1 MELGSRSEPDIVT
14 VEIIR
19 SLFPPIGR
27 PGRVV
32 AVGALT
38 AARRSEVLALRW
50 IDLDVANKTLTIAR
64 ALEQTKKHGIRFKEP
79 KTARSKRTFQI
90 DDDLLTLLLAERE
103 KHLRFVA
110 GISNGALVDLSLVKL
125 PDDAL
130 MFPNS
135 PPPGEPFSLTKPRNP
150 RNTTRRIKAV
160 FRRLGFPELRLH
172 DLRGTHETLL
182 LDSGV
187 PLHVVAARGG
197 HDPAVLLKSYAKRTK
212 KADQSATKEV
222 GAISKGVL

>member
-110 GISNGALVDLSLVKL
+110 GISNGALVDLSLVK
-125 PDDAL
+125 P
-130 MFPNS
+130 
-135 PPPGEPFSLTKPRNP
+135 
-150 RNTTRRIKAV
+150 
-160 FRRLGFPELRLH
+160 RRLVLSRKACWENSVWVQVGSKPNE
-172 DLRGTHETLL
+172 
-182 LDSGV
+182 
-187 PLHVVAARGG
+187 VARMF
-197 HDPAVLLKSYAKRTK
+197 
-212 KADQSATKEV
+212 
-222 GAISKGVL
+222 AIGLMLNS